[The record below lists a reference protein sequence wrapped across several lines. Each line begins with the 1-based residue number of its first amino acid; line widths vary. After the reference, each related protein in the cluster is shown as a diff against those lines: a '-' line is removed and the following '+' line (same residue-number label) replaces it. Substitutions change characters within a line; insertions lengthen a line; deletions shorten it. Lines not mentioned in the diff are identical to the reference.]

1 MVHEVMKLA
10 RTKSRFATNVTFTA
24 FGETATNAELM
35 AWRQQIVAMG
45 KRLKACAR
53 QWLALSIC
61 A

>member
-1 MVHEVMKLA
+1 MVHEVG
-10 RTKSRFATNVTFTA
+10 TDESRFATNVTFTA